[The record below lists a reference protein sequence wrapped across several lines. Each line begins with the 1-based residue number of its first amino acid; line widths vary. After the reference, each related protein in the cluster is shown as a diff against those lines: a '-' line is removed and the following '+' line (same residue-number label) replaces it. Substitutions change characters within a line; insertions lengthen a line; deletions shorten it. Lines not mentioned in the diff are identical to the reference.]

1 MNTRQP
7 KKSYKQTIH
16 NHMLA
21 GKSISNMEA
30 YNQYGMTC
38 FLQRISELRAAGV
51 VIKDEMITQNGKRF
65 KRYWIDQPT
74 DDDTTGV
81 QPWANQTTDYYR

>member
-38 FLQRISELRAAGV
+38 FLQRISDLRAAGV

-74 DDDTTGV
+74 DDDTTRV
-81 QPWANQTTDYYR
+81 QP